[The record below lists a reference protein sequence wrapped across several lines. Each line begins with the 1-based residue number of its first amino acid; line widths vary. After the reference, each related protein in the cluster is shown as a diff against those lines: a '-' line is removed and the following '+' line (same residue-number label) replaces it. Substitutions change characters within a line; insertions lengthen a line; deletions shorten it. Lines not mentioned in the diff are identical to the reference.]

1 VSPAGLPTAV
11 SVLVSFVRRSDVVL
25 GEASFRRPFV
35 VAFRRLLAVLFGV
48 VLTTMLAS
56 GLLVLFGSSSAAS
69 LLLTV
74 RLLVLF
80 RLVPLPR
87 LLPCSR
93 FFETMGLALV
103 LLLAALELGTSAA
116 LLAALE
122 PAAHALFA
130 PLPPLTVSLVLP
142 TDAPSAALE
151 RGLLVALGLLT
162 ALLTLPPPAL
172 LTAVLLTAT
181 LLPAMLLVLSFGSSA
196 SLAPS
201 LTLWFLSLVSVPVL
215 VSLLR
220 SSLSVPLLS
229 ASSLSA
235 LSVFVDFFGS
245 FVLVVWHGRITL
257 LRDAD

>member
-48 VLTTMLAS
+48 VLTTVLAS
-56 GLLVLFGSSSAAS
+56 GLPVLVGSSSAAGLS
-69 LLLTV
+69 LTV

-80 RLVPLPR
+80 GLAALRG

-103 LLLAALELGTSAA
+103 L

-245 FVLVVWHGRITL
+245 FMLVVWHGRITL